1 MRAQPTPI
9 PMGLEFELIDEPVDE
24 TTHVIAVR
32 GDVDLYSAPELR
44 QRLDELIGAGKTR
57 VLVDLCDASF
67 IDSTTLGVIVGA
79 IKRLRIH
86 DGRLALACDDP
97 SILRVFG
104 ITGLDQ
110 VIGVHPTRAA
120 GVDALLAG

>member
-1 MRAQPTPI
+1 M
-9 PMGLEFELIDEPVDE
+9 PMGVEFDLTEEAIDES
-24 TTHVIAVR
+24 THVVAVC

-44 QRLDELIGAGKTR
+44 QRLDDVIGGGKTR
-57 VLVDLCDASF
+57 VLVDLSETSF

-86 DGRLALACDDP
+86 GGKLALACDDP

-110 VIGVHPTRAA
+110 VIGVHPTREAGLAA
-120 GVDALLAG
+120 LRDADA

>member
-1 MRAQPTPI
+1 
-9 PMGLEFELIDEPVDE
+9 MGVEFALTDEAVDE
-24 TTHVIAVR
+24 RTHVIAVR
-32 GDVDLYSAPELR
+32 GDVDRYSAPERR
-44 QRLDELIGAGKTR
+44 QRLDDLIGDGKTR
-57 VLVDLCDASF
+57 VLVDLCETSF

-86 DGRLALACDDP
+86 EGTLALACDDP

-110 VIGVHPTRAA
+110 VIGVHPTRDAGLAA
-120 GVDALLAG
+120 LRAG

>member
-1 MRAQPTPI
+1 M
-9 PMGLEFELIDEPVDE
+9 PMGVEFDLTEEGIDE

-44 QRLDELIGAGKTR
+44 QRLDAVIGGGKTR
-57 VLVDLCDASF
+57 VLVDLSETSF

-79 IKRLRIH
+79 IKRLRVH
-86 DGRLALACDDP
+86 GGRLALACDDP
-97 SILRVFG
+97 SILRVFA

-110 VIGVHPTRAA
+110 VIGVHPNRAA
-120 GVDALLAG
+120 GLAALRED